1 MGSQIDIASSADSI
15 SVICKAALLP
25 NWDEP
30 TFIVLREQQ
39 MLTAGVPYARLST
52 CTASV

>member
-1 MGSQIDIASSADSI
+1 MGSLIDIGSSIDSV

-25 NWDEP
+25 SWDEP
-30 TFIVLREQQ
+30 TFIVLRGQQ
-39 MLTAGVPYARLST
+39 LLTAGVPYARLST